1 MALPPITVTP
11 YTPISNQVYNDE
23 VTIKVTKAAFN
34 NVPFQEGKLVI
45 TFISCLF
52 RKVIIENIDEID
64 FPDISLAF
72 MECFIECI
80 QVDDVATKNIS
91 ILCSRSVVAGRIAS
105 PHIPS
110 VDLSDCILRDSIF
123 IIDVQKVRIS
133 FQESQLAP
141 DRWSGLSAKVK
152 KFTITEASTAKQS
165 YHIHKA
171 TSIHFSSNFK
181 KDRSREMQDL
191 HLALTYSLDV
201 EDKKTQIENVYL
213 DSLSVTGSPSGRIS
227 VENVRV
233 ENWYVYNFSPKGE
246 ATFFDIRPKS
256 DTGETKI
263 GIHKCN
269 LDNTRFDNVLFDRY
283 KIVSFYLTKFSKA
296 VFTSCDLPD
305 NYEQFK
311 RFMPID
317 NVHYPED
324 KHENYAKD
332 VYEIMLQLKM
342 ALEGTGNYFEAQ
354 KLQAVAHDAL
364 KEVKGIPKQDR
375 IILCVNNWS
384 NGHGLSIKK
393 PFWWLIGSSVFLYI
407 LYLLSLGRIFNSNE
421 FDSSLIGYYFAFLDL
436 THRTDFLVDKTE
448 YNMFSLG
455 VDYIG
460 KVVVGFFIYQFIS
473 SFRKYGKK

>member
-1 MALPPITVTP
+1 
-11 YTPISNQVYNDE
+11 
-23 VTIKVTKAAFN
+23 
-34 NVPFQEGKLVI
+34 
-45 TFISCLF
+45 
-52 RKVIIENIDEID
+52 
-64 FPDISLAF
+64 
-72 MECFIECI
+72 
-80 QVDDVATKNIS
+80 
-91 ILCSRSVVAGRIAS
+91 
-105 PHIPS
+105 
-110 VDLSDCILRDSIF
+110 
-123 IIDVQKVRIS
+123 
-133 FQESQLAP
+133 
-141 DRWSGLSAKVK
+141 
-152 KFTITEASTAKQS
+152 
-165 YHIHKA
+165 
-171 TSIHFSSNFK
+171 
-181 KDRSREMQDL
+181 
-191 HLALTYSLDV
+191 
-201 EDKKTQIENVYL
+201 
-213 DSLSVTGSPSGRIS
+213 
-227 VENVRV
+227 
-233 ENWYVYNFSPKGE
+233 
-246 ATFFDIRPKS
+246 
-256 DTGETKI
+256 
-263 GIHKCN
+263 
-269 LDNTRFDNVLFDRY
+269 
-283 KIVSFYLTKFSKA
+283 
-296 VFTSCDLPD
+296 
-305 NYEQFK
+305 
-311 RFMPID
+311 MPID